1 MSETVRMSEKL
12 ELRCRKLKFRAWHRG
27 TREMDFVLGR
37 FADAAL
43 ADLGEAEITQLE
55 ALMEVPD
62 SDLFVWISGQAPVPA
77 NYDTPVFR
85 RLCAFHHEGRG
96 LIER

>member
-1 MSETVRMSEKL
+1 MSETARMSEKL
-12 ELRCRKLKFRAWHRG
+12 ELRRRKLKFRAWHRG

-43 ADLGEAEITQLE
+43 ADLDEPAIAELE

-62 SDLFVWISGQAPVPA
+62 PDLFAWVTGRAAVPA
-77 NYDTPVFR
+77 NYDMPVFR
-85 RLCAFHHEGRG
+85 RLCEFHRHGRG
-96 LIER
+96 VSAE

>member
-1 MSETVRMSEKL
+1 MSETARTSEKL
-12 ELRCRKLKFRAWHRG
+12 QLRRRKLKFRAWHRG
-27 TREMDFVLGR
+27 TRELDLIVGR

-43 ADLGEAEITQLE
+43 AGMSEAEIAQLE

-62 SDLFVWISGQAPVPA
+62 PDLFAWIAEQEAVPA

-85 RLCAFHHEGRG
+85 RLAAFHREGRG
-96 LIER
+96 LPER